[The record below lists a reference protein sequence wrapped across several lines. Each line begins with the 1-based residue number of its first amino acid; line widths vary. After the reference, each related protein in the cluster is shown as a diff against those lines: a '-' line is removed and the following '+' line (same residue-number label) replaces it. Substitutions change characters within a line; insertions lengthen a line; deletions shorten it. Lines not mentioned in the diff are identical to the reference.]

1 MAVRTVSYAV
11 TANGITPATKQPG
24 GVQGEHNATKLTFN
38 IGSELWDSL
47 QSHITGGGELIY
59 RIDGYDGEGS
69 VGRSDTHT
77 LTQNIDYLLEE
88 WLTRSGGTIKAIL
101 VISLLDDDVTEMEL
115 YSFPAILQLKAM
127 PNSGEDADTDLRES
141 LSVLAQVAKNA
152 SESAVTSADSVHT
165 DRLLTEEARI
175 ALESGAEII
184 FDGGDD
190 EDTEEIEVD
199 LVIDSALSLVSK
211 NPVQNKVVALELS
224 NIESS
229 LADIDDDVAEI
240 QTELEALSDAVSV
253 DFIVEQ
259 GTEGIWTYRK
269 WNSGIAECWGT
280 YEYTVPPEGCLADT
294 YVLATENLPFAFTSR
309 QTATITNGY
318 GGIKRYAPYENGDN
332 EDFLTLAYVVCFF
345 KQDVTGNSNITW
357 AVEIK
362 GRWKE

>member
-11 TANGITPATKQPG
+11 TATGITPATKQPG
-24 GVQGEHNATKLTFN
+24 GVQGEHNATNLTFN
-38 IGSELWDSL
+38 IGSELWSSL

-88 WLTRSGGTIKAIL
+88 WLTRSGGTVKAIL
-101 VISLLDDDVTEMEL
+101 VISLLDDGVTEMEL

-152 SESAVTSADSVHT
+152 SETAVTSAASVHT

-175 ALESGAEII
+175 ALESGAEFI

-190 EDTEEIEVD
+190 EEEEIPID

-211 NPVQNKVVALELS
+211 NPVQNKVVAAELS
-224 NIESS
+224 NIEISI
-229 LADIDDDVAEI
+229 ADIDDDVAEI
-240 QTELEALSDAVSV
+240 QTDLETLSTDYIVS
-253 DFIVEQ
+253 Q
-259 GTEGIWTYRK
+259 GTQGMWTYRK
-269 WNSGIAECWGT
+269 WNSGIAECWGVT
-280 YEYTVPPEGCLADT
+280 PYEICTIESDPTTGLKTQYTPTRSYPFSFASIPI
-294 YVLATENLPFAFTSR
+294 VLIQICAANHSV
-309 QTATITNGY
+309 Y
-318 GGIKRYAPYENGDN
+318 GGFIKNNGSVDNTPSYGFYAAEA
-332 EDFLTLAYVVCFF
+332 AYSS
-345 KQDVTGNSNITW
+345 TGFIVSTNIQ
-357 AVEIK
+357 VIGK
-362 GRWKE
+362 WK